1 MFKAIFTLPQRTIGF
16 LRDVIAELRL
26 IDWMKPRDVVRN
38 TGIIVAMVT
47 LLVIYLSGMDR
58 IVVAIRNI
66 IFSIS

>member
-16 LRDVIAELRL
+16 FRDVIAELRL

-47 LLVIYLSGMDR
+47 LLVTYLSGMDR